1 MTIGATMKKYM
12 DEMPDTL
19 KTKKEIDEYYKD
31 AMKKSIEKSK
41 QDIIDKPKK
50 ELTGYQKF
58 VKDNSKSIKEQNPNL
73 TGPQVFSK
81 IAEMWK
87 KQKETIV
94 PNEESED
101 KKETDVDDNVSI
113 DEVMDVKE
121 VTKGKSN
128 VTEDVTEIKEEEVK
142 PEVVVKDGKKK
153 KR

>member
-1 MTIGATMKKYM
+1 MTIGATMKEYM
-12 DEMPDTL
+12 DKMPDTL

-31 AMKKSIEKSK
+31 SMKKSIEKNK
-41 QDIIDKPKK
+41 EDAINKPKK

-101 KKETDVDDNVSI
+101 KKETDVEDNVSV
-113 DEVMDVKE
+113 DEVNEVKE
-121 VTKGKSN
+121 VNEVNEVKEE
-128 VTEDVTEIKEEEVK
+128 VTEVKEEVK
-142 PEVVVKDGKKK
+142 SVVKDSKKK
-153 KR
+153 KGPK

>member
-1 MTIGATMKKYM
+1 MTIGTTMKKYM

-19 KTKKEIDEYYKD
+19 TKKEIDEYYKE

-41 QDIIDKPKK
+41 QDTIDKPKK

-94 PNEESED
+94 PNEESKD
-101 KKETDVDDNVSI
+101 KKDVDDNVSV
-113 DEVMDVKE
+113 DEVKEDKSE
-121 VTKGKSN
+121 VTEITK
-128 VTEDVTEIKEEEVK
+128 VTEDKSEITEDK
-142 PEVVVKDGKKK
+142 KDVKKK
-153 KR
+153 KEKNKGSLL

>member
-1 MTIGATMKKYM
+1 MTIGTTMKKYM

-41 QDIIDKPKK
+41 QDSNDKPKK

-101 KKETDVDDNVSI
+101 KKETDVEDNVSV
-113 DEVMDVKE
+113 DED
-121 VTKGKSN
+121 TKVKSN
-128 VTEDVTEIKEEEVK
+128 VTEDITEIKEEVK
-142 PEVVVKDGKKK
+142 SVVKDGKKK
-153 KR
+153 KGAK

>member
-1 MTIGATMKKYM
+1 MTIGMTMKKYM

-41 QDIIDKPKK
+41 QDTIDKPKK

-58 VKDNSKSIKEQNPNL
+58 VKDMSKSIKEQNPNL

-81 IAEMWK
+81 IAELWK

-94 PNEESED
+94 SNEESED
-101 KKETDVDDNVSI
+101 KKEDDKDDNVSSDKI
-113 DEVMDVKE
+113 
-121 VTKGKSN
+121 KSN
-128 VTEDVTEIKEEEVK
+128 DTEDDTEDNTEIKQEVK
-142 PEVVVKDGKKK
+142 PVVKDVKKK
-153 KR
+153 KEKK

>member
-12 DEMPDTL
+12 EEMPDTL

-101 KKETDVDDNVSI
+101 KKETDVEDNVSV
-113 DEVMDVKE
+113 DEVNEVNEVKEDVKE
-121 VTKGKSN
+121 VTEVNEVK
-128 VTEDVTEIKEEEVK
+128 EEIK
-142 PEVVVKDGKKK
+142 PVVKDVRKKK
-153 KR
+153 GQK

>member
-1 MTIGATMKKYM
+1 MTIGTTMKKYM

-19 KTKKEIDEYYKD
+19 KTKKEIDEYYKE

-41 QDIIDKPKK
+41 QDTIDKPKK

-101 KKETDVDDNVSI
+101 NIVSI
-113 DEVMDVKE
+113 DEVTED
-121 VTKGKSN
+121 KSKVSE
-128 VTEDVTEIKEEEVK
+128 VTEDKSEISEVTEDKSEVK
-142 PEVVVKDGKKK
+142 DVKKK
-153 KR
+153 KGKK

>member
-1 MTIGATMKKYM
+1 MTIGTTMKKYM

-41 QDIIDKPKK
+41 QDTNDKPKK

-94 PNEESED
+94 PEEESED
-101 KKETDVDDNVSI
+101 KKEADVEDNVSV
-113 DEVMDVKE
+113 DEVNEVNEVNEVK
-121 VTKGKSN
+121 
-128 VTEDVTEIKEEEVK
+128 EDVTEIKEEVK
-142 PEVVVKDGKKK
+142 SVVKDGKKK
-153 KR
+153 KGAK

>member
-87 KQKETIV
+87 KQKGTIV
-94 PNEESED
+94 PNEECED
-101 KKETDVDDNVSI
+101 KKEAGVEDNVSVN
-113 DEVMDVKE
+113 EVK
-121 VTKGKSN
+121 
-128 VTEDVTEIKEEEVK
+128 EDVTEVNEVNEVKEEVK
-142 PEVVVKDGKKK
+142 SVVKDSKKK
-153 KR
+153 KGPK

>member
-1 MTIGATMKKYM
+1 MTIGATMKEYM
-12 DEMPDTL
+12 DKMPDTL

-31 AMKKSIEKSK
+31 SMKKSIEKNK
-41 QDIIDKPKK
+41 EDAINKPKK

-58 VKDNSKSIKEQNPNL
+58 VKNNSKSIKEQNPNL

-101 KKETDVDDNVSI
+101 KKEAVVEDVN
-113 DEVMDVKE
+113 EVKE
-121 VTKGKSN
+121 N
-128 VTEDVTEIKEEEVK
+128 VEEVKENVNEVKEEVEEEVK
-142 PEVVVKDGKKK
+142 PVVKDIKKK
-153 KR
+153 KGKIN

>member
-1 MTIGATMKKYM
+1 MTIGMTMKKYM

-41 QDIIDKPKK
+41 QDTIDKPKK

-58 VKDNSKSIKEQNPNL
+58 VKDMSKSIKEQNPNL

-81 IAEMWK
+81 IAELWK

-94 PNEESED
+94 SNEESED
-101 KKETDVDDNVSI
+101 KKEDDNVSSDKI
-113 DEVMDVKE
+113 KLND
-121 VTKGKSN
+121 
-128 VTEDVTEIKEEEVK
+128 TEDDTEDDTEIKQEVK
-142 PEVVVKDGKKK
+142 PVVKDVKKK
-153 KR
+153 KEKK

>member
-1 MTIGATMKKYM
+1 MTIGTTMKKYM

-41 QDIIDKPKK
+41 QDTNDKPKK

-101 KKETDVDDNVSI
+101 KKEADVEDNVSV
-113 DEVMDVKE
+113 DEVKEANEVKE
-121 VTKGKSN
+121 Y
-128 VTEDVTEIKEEEVK
+128 VTEIKEEVK
-142 PEVVVKDGKKK
+142 SVVKDCKKK
-153 KR
+153 KK

>member
-1 MTIGATMKKYM
+1 MTIGVTMKKYM

-41 QDIIDKPKK
+41 QDISDKPKK

-101 KKETDVDDNVSI
+101 KKEADVDDNASVN
-113 DEVMDVKE
+113 K
-121 VTKGKSN
+121 TKSD
-128 VTEDVTEIKEEEVK
+128 VTEDVTEVKEVNEVNEDVDIK
-142 PEVVVKDGKKK
+142 PLVKDKDVKKK
-153 KR
+153 KEKK